1 MAKRVFLFL
10 LTNLLVVVTIGV
22 LLNVLGVRPWLDAQ
36 GIQYGPLLV
45 FCLVWGMVGALISL
59 AMSRWMAVRAMG
71 VHVIDPESANP
82 AERQLLQRVGML
94 AQGAGIPMPQVG
106 YFQAD
111 AINAF
116 ATGPT
121 QSRSLVAVT
130 TGLLRKM
137 DDDEIDGVLGHEIA
151 HIANGDMVTMALL
164 QGVVNAFVMFLA
176 RAIGFALMRRDG
188 DQGSSVGFGGYAL
201 IFVLE
206 IVFMFLG
213 SFVIAWF
220 SRQRE
225 FRADAGSARVGGTG
239 KMIAALERLRRDV
252 EALDAEPIPEN
263 VRAMMISDRHGIARL
278 LATHPP
284 LEQRIARLQAGAPLA

>member
-1 MAKRVFLFL
+1 MAKRVLLFL
-10 LTNLLVVVTIGV
+10 LTNLLVVLTIGV
-22 LLNVLGVRPWLDAQ
+22 LLNVLGVRPWLDSQ
-36 GIQYGPLLV
+36 GIQYGPLLA

-59 AMSRWMAVRAMG
+59 ALSRWMAIRAMG
-71 VHVIDPESANP
+71 VHVIDPSAVDP
-82 AERQLLQRVGML
+82 AERQLLQRVEML
-94 AQGAGIPMPQVG
+94 ARGAGLPMPQVG

-121 QSRSLVAVT
+121 RARSLVAVS

-137 DDDEIDGVLGHEIA
+137 DDAETDGVLGHEIA

-164 QGVVNAFVMFLA
+164 QGVLNAFVMFLA

-188 DQGSSVGFGGYAL
+188 DDGVSVGMGGYAL
-201 IFVLE
+201 VFVLE
-206 IVFMFLG
+206 MVFMVLA
-213 SFVIAWF
+213 SFVLAWF

-225 FRADAGSARVGGTG
+225 FRADAGSARLTG
-239 KMIAALERLRRDV
+239 REKMVAALERLQRDTQ
-252 EALDAEPIPEN
+252 ALQAEPLPQNI
-263 VRAMMISDRHGIARL
+263 RAMMINDRPGLARL

-284 LEQRIARLQAGAPLA
+284 LEERIARLQSGL